1 MCTVALIRNLNY
13 GYCQCK
19 EEIKNMREE
28 TRRQRQEQIEQAA
41 YAVLEEKGYGGTS
54 MLAIAR
60 RARAS
65 NETLYNWYGDK
76 QGLFRALVTRNAA
89 EVKELLS
96 AELESGGDP
105 LETLDLLGPKL
116 LALLTGVRAIA
127 LNRAAAADTSG
138 ELGAAISQ
146 NGRETVLPMIA
157 AVLEKARAGGQLHFE
172 TTEEATE
179 LYLNLLV
186 GDLQIRRAI
195 GRAPVPTAADC
206 NARAKRALDLLRHI
220 FN

>member
-1 MCTVALIRNLNY
+1 
-13 GYCQCK
+13 
-19 EEIKNMREE
+19 MREE

-65 NETLYNWYGDK
+65 N
-76 QGLFRALVTRNAA
+76 
-89 EVKELLS
+89 
-96 AELESGGDP
+96 ELESGGDP

>member
-1 MCTVALIRNLNY
+1 
-13 GYCQCK
+13 
-19 EEIKNMREE
+19 MREE

-54 MLAIAR
+54 MLTIAK

-76 QGLFRALVTRNAA
+76 QGLFKALVMRNAA

-96 AELESGGDP
+96 TELEYERDP
-105 LETLDLLGPKL
+105 LEILSLLGPKL
-116 LALLTGVRAIA
+116 LAVLTGARAIA

-157 AVLEKARAGGQLHFE
+157 TVLEKARAGGQLHFE

-186 GDLQIRRAI
+186 GDMQIRRAI
-195 GRAPVPTAADC
+195 GRVPVPTAADC
-206 NARAKRALDLLRHI
+206 SARAERALELLQRI
-220 FN
+220 LI